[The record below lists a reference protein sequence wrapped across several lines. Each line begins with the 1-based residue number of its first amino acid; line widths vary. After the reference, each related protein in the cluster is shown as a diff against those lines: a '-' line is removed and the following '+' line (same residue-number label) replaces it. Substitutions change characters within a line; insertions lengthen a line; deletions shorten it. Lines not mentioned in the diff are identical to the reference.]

1 MIPLVAATT
10 PSAFWYLTRGSGVVA
25 LLLLTASICLGI
37 ATTLRW
43 RTSRLPR
50 FAVAGVHRTVTLVAI
65 VFVGL
70 HVATTVLDSYTPIGW
85 KDAVVPFFSPYR
97 PVWLGLGA
105 VAFDLLLALVLT
117 SLLRARIGH
126 RIWRATHW
134 LAYASWPVALVHS
147 LGTGSDARSSWLP
160 AVAVACVLAVG
171 LALAARLV
179 GGSGVGGRRLA
190 AGAAALALLVGV
202 GAWYRSGP
210 GARGWAARA
219 GTPSALLAH
228 PASGAT
234 AAAATTTTL
243 VSLPSRFQARF
254 AGRLTASQPGDETV
268 DIRIDGSL
276 RGGVRG
282 RLKLVLQG
290 VPLDQGGVSMT
301 ASGVAVG
308 LAGSS
313 SVYEGRIVGL
323 DGSRIS
329 ARVSDGTRTLDLQ
342 IALQLQQGR
351 SDVTGVVSGA
361 AG

>member
-1 MIPLVAATT
+1 MTPLVAAAT
-10 PSAFWYLTRGSGVVA
+10 PSAYWYLTRGSGVVA

-65 VFVGL
+65 AFVGL
-70 HVATTVLDSYTPIGW
+70 HVATTVLDRYAPIGW
-85 KDAVVPFFSPYR
+85 KDAVLPFLSPYR

-105 VAFDLLLALVLT
+105 VAFDLLLALVIT

-134 LAYASWPVALVHS
+134 LAYASWPVALLHS
-147 LGTGSDARSSWLP
+147 LGTGSDARTSWLP
-160 AVAVACVLAVG
+160 AVAFACVLAVG
-171 LALAARLV
+171 LTLAARLV
-179 GGSGVGGRRLA
+179 NAPGLAGRRLA

-219 GTPSALLAH
+219 GTPSALRAH
-228 PASGAT
+228 ASSA
-234 AAAATTTTL
+234 APAAATTASL
-243 VSLPSRFQARF
+243 VSLPARFQARF
-254 AGRLTASQPGDETV
+254 AGRLIASQSSDENV
-268 DIRIDGSL
+268 DIRIDGNL
-276 RGGVRG
+276 GGGVRG
-282 RLKLVLQG
+282 RLKLVLAG
-290 VPLDQGGVSMT
+290 VPLDEGGVSMT

-308 LAGSS
+308 LAGSP

-323 DGSRIS
+323 DGSRIA

-342 IALQLQQGR
+342 IVLQLQQGR

-361 AG
+361 AA